1 LSISRVPLSALQSF
15 RGTAYCFAREQ
26 SSSARGSGGIEG
38 VIVVVGVVAEAR
50 RDDGEKSSVAATVK
64 LHGRCISNTTSE
76 RRETG
81 RRVLG
86 GEREAHIALDGEE
99 ERGSREKCVFSF
111 SFKKVISRGNK
122 KRKKLENT
130 MIIGPLPR
138 RPCSPP

>member
-1 LSISRVPLSALQSF
+1 MEV
-15 RGTAYCFAREQ
+15 EV
-26 SSSARGSGGIEG
+26 EG

-50 RDDGEKSSVAATVK
+50 RDDGDKSSVAATVK

-111 SFKKVISRGNK
+111 SFKKVTSRGNK